1 MTTKTLELVFQTTE
15 GKTARI
21 VLADPVE
28 PVDSAK
34 VQQVMDLI
42 VSKNIFQFSSGDLV
56 AAVDARLVEKTIT
69 DLIA

>member
-1 MTTKTLELVFQTTE
+1 MTTKTLELLFQTTE

-21 VLADPVE
+21 VLADPIE
-28 PVDSAK
+28 PVDTVK

-42 VSKNIFQFSSGDLV
+42 VSKNIFQFSSGELV
-56 AAVDARLVEKTIT
+56 AAVDARVIEKTVT

>member
-21 VLADPVE
+21 TLADPVE
-28 PVDSAK
+28 PLDPAV

-42 VSKNIFQFSSGDLV
+42 IAKNIFQFSSGELV
-56 AAVDARLVEKTIT
+56 AAMDARVVEKIVT
-69 DLIA
+69 DVIA

>member
-21 VLADPVE
+21 VLSDPLE
-28 PVDSAK
+28 PVDPAK

-42 VSKNIFQFSSGDLV
+42 VAKNIFQFSSGDLV
-56 AAVDARLVEKTIT
+56 KAVDARLVEKSIT
-69 DLIA
+69 DVII